1 MSPQIQEIAEQ
12 CKLYDGWFVRE
23 ADIEKFAQTLIDQ
36 VRGEITSVLD
46 LGKNDPLPKCD
57 KDIAWQAGFQAAM
70 QVVIHSIEKRFGDTK

>member
-1 MSPQIQEIAEQ
+1 MNPQIQEIAAQ

-36 VRGEITSVLD
+36 IRGEITSVLD
-46 LGKNDPLPKCD
+46 LTKIDPLPKCD

-70 QVVIHSIEKRFGDTK
+70 QVAIHSIEKRFELK

>member
-36 VRGEITSVLD
+36 IRSELTSVLD
-46 LGKNDPLPKCD
+46 LTKIDPPPKCD
-57 KDIAWQAGFQAAM
+57 KELAWQVGFQAAV
-70 QVVIHSIEKRFGDTK
+70 QVVIHRIEKRFELK